1 MSGMDEPASHRWH
14 RGFLR
19 LYLVVAAFWL
29 IGFGYTAYDA
39 DHQMSSALRRMESA
53 SADFRAGRASQLT
66 TLAKNDEL
74 SDRYDEQRKRRNL
87 ALYALALFPVGA
99 PILYLISMWIIAGFM
114 PVRRPKPTSPQVA
127 AGESIPDR

>member
-1 MSGMDEPASHRWH
+1 MSGTHEPASHRWH
-14 RGFLR
+14 HGFLR

-39 DHQMSSALRRMESA
+39 NRQMSIASREMKGADALYRDS
-53 SADFRAGRASQLT
+53 GWT
-66 TLAKNDEL
+66 DEFWNKTYR
-74 SDRYDEQRKRRNL
+74 DQQEQWDEQKGRRTF
-87 ALYALALFPVGA
+87 ALYALPLFPVGA